1 MIAIACSSNMRET
14 ALRCGHVV
22 GAGPRG
28 PFVSGLATLQPRA
41 DRFDRHH
48 LSAGPIADT
57 PAGPVMFYNGAT
69 EDARWRIGWA
79 LFDREYTRVL
89 ARATTAYHAAQ
100 NLGGGTDI
108 AFAASAVQADGGSI
122 WLYYSIS
129 DAYLMRATV
138 EFDEDRRP

>member
-1 MIAIACSSNMRET
+1 
-14 ALRCGHVV
+14 
-22 GAGPRG
+22 
-28 PFVSGLATLQPRA
+28 LATLQPRP

-57 PAGPVMFYNGAT
+57 SAGPVMFYNGAT

-89 ARATTAYHAAQ
+89 ARGDEPLITPPKT
-100 NLGGGTDI
+100 LGGGTDI

-122 WLYYSIS
+122 WLYYRSVT
-129 DAYLMRATV
+129 RT
-138 EFDEDRRP
+138 